1 MAQDRNVGCDGAV
14 SLKAGRSGPCTEL
27 AKTIAGLLEGPAVAR
42 DHWGIAVTA
51 MDGAPIYSLNEGQL
65 FQPAS
70 NAKLFTTAA
79 AMALLGP
86 ETTFETKIV
95 ARGMMDGTI
104 ALKGD
109 LVLVG
114 GGDANLSGQ
123 GDSLCCSCFETEG
136 CAGCSTFAGGE
147 SAAVSGGDGGPS
159 GGYGTEG
166 NKW

>member
-1 MAQDRNVGCDGAV
+1 MLNFQVRSLAWAMVVTAVCGQPIWAQKKNLGCAGAV
-14 SLKAGRSGPCTEL
+14 VLKAGRSGPCTKL
-27 AKTIAGLLEGPAVAR
+27 AGKIEEVLAQPAVVR

-70 NAKLFTTAA
+70 NTKLFTTSAA
-79 AMALLGP
+79 IALLGP

-95 ARGMMDGTI
+95 ARGVMDGAT

-114 GGDANLSGQ
+114 GGDANLSGREIPYVAPA
-123 GDSLCCSCFETEG
+123 L
-136 CAGCSTFAGGE
+136 
-147 SAAVSGGDGGPS
+147 GPKLKK
-159 GGYGTEG
+159 G
-166 NKW
+166 